1 MHGGSHLRALT
12 DLPLTSVAVLRRIL
26 TLVLG
31 APLLSIVVL
40 AMQAMPARALTF
52 APCSSS
58 TPTGLTCATLTV
70 PLARNGATPGTVA
83 LSIERLQ
90 AGAVPTHSAVVG
102 LAGGPGQAALPL
114 AAGMAKEMAPALGA
128 RDLLVFDQR
137 GTGSSGP
144 LACPA
149 LESSSEVFGA
159 LGQAFERCALQIGA
173 ARGAYTTQESVADIE
188 AIRQAA
194 GYEKLVLFGVSYGTK
209 VALEYAERY
218 PHNVE
223 ALVLDS
229 VVPPERDDPFS
240 VGMFQAMKPVFE
252 DLCAAR
258 ACAGITSSPL
268 GDIARLATALQKHAL
283 NGYVYDGSGHR
294 HRSTLSNLDLLNL
307 IGAGD
312 LNPALRALLPASVQ
326 SALRGDPAPLL
337 RLNLLSE
344 GLIPNLPGNLLAR
357 AGDEQ
362 SARIARLAGASHEQS
377 TPHTRPA
384 SASHEQS
391 TPHTPLAS
399 ARRLPG
405 TPLSSSDGIDEAL
418 FVDTTCEEAP
428 FPWQRSA
435 PANIRLAEALGAL
448 HALPQSAFYPFDA
461 SVAWADSVLPG
472 CAQWPTVAPP
482 PPAIAPLPSVP
493 TLILSGTQDLR
504 TPTSGAQ
511 AVAARIPGAQLL
523 VVPYTGHS
531 VLGTDF
537 SGCAQAAVTA
547 FFSGDGVQPCAAT
560 QNPFPPTPITPT
572 KLAFV
577 KAVGGVPGRA
587 GSTLA
592 VVLDTIVD
600 LERQVIGA
608 TLQADQEL
616 PSGSSFGGLHGG
628 FARITSSALQLR
640 GLSFVSG
647 VWLSGNFPVKDGHLL
662 ATNLYVEGPQAARG
676 TIRIGA
682 SAHVSG
688 TLGGRHFD
696 VDLAKVKLARAGT
709 SEARTSWPTMSLR
722 FPAPALA
729 RTP

>member
-1 MHGGSHLRALT
+1 
-12 DLPLTSVAVLRRIL
+12 VLRRIL
-26 TLVLG
+26 TLALS
-31 APLLSIVVL
+31 APLLSSAI
-40 AMQAMPARALTF
+40 AAAQATPAQALTF
-52 APCSSS
+52 APCPTS
-58 TPTGLTCATLTV
+58 TAAGFSCATLAV
-70 PLARNGATPGTVA
+70 PLARNGGAPGTVA
-83 LSIERLQ
+83 LNIERLQ
-90 AGAVPTHSAVVG
+90 AGAVPTHTAVIG

-114 AAGMAKEMAPALGA
+114 AAGMAKEMAPALSS

-149 LESSSEVFGA
+149 LEGSAEVFGA
-159 LGQAFERCALQIGA
+159 IGQAFERCALQIGA
-173 ARGAYTTQESVADIE
+173 VRGSYTTQESVADIE

-218 PHNVE
+218 PQNVE
-223 ALVLDS
+223 SLVLDS

-240 VGMFQAMKPVFE
+240 VGMLQAMKPVFE
-252 DLCAAR
+252 ELCSAH
-258 ACAGITSSPL
+258 ACAGITSNPL
-268 GDIARLATALQKHAL
+268 GDVARLAATLQRHAL
-283 NGYVYDGSGHR
+283 NGYAYDGSGHR
-294 HRSTLSNLDLLNL
+294 HRSSMSNVDLLNL

-326 SALRGDPAPLL
+326 SALHGDPAPLL

-344 GLIPNLPGNLLAR
+344 GLIPNLPG
-357 AGDEQ
+357 
-362 SARIARLAGASHEQS
+362 
-377 TPHTRPA
+377 
-384 SASHEQS
+384 
-391 TPHTPLAS
+391 TPLAS
-399 ARRLPG
+399 SGHRQKGRPALASAGRLPG

-418 FVDTTCEEAP
+418 FVDTTCEEEP

-435 PANIRLAEALGAL
+435 SASTRLGEALNAL
-448 HALPQSAFYPFDA
+448 HTVPQSDFYPFNA

-472 CAQWPTVAPP
+472 CAQWPNVAPA
-482 PPAIAPLPSVP
+482 PPAIVPLPSVP
-493 TLILSGTQDLR
+493 TLILSGAQDLR

-511 AVAARIPGAQLL
+511 AIAARIPGAQLI

-547 FFSGDGVQPCAAT
+547 FFSGGVALPCAST
-560 QNPFPPTPITPT
+560 QDPFPPTPITPK
-572 KLAFV
+572 KLSSV

-592 VVLDTIVD
+592 VALDTILD
-600 LERQVIGA
+600 LERQVVGA

-616 PSGSSFGGLHGG
+616 PSGSSFGGLRGG
-628 FARITSSALQLR
+628 FAQITSSALQLH
-640 GLSFVSG
+640 GLSFVGG
-647 VWLSGNFPVKDGHLL
+647 VQLSGSFPIKDGHLL
-662 ATNLYVEGPQAARG
+662 AANLRVEGSQAARG

-688 TLGGRHFD
+688 TLGGRRFD
-696 VDLAKVKLARAGT
+696 VDLAKVKLARAT
-709 SEARTSWPTMSLR
+709 TDDAQTIWPAMSLS
-722 FPAPALA
+722 FPTPALA
-729 RTP
+729 HTR

>member
-1 MHGGSHLRALT
+1 M
-12 DLPLTSVAVLRRIL
+12 
-26 TLVLG
+26 VLG
-31 APLLSIVVL
+31 TPLLFIVL
-40 AMQAMPARALTF
+40 AAQAAPAQALTF
-52 APCSSS
+52 TPCSTS
-58 TPTGLTCATLTV
+58 TTVGLTCATLTV
-70 PLARNGATPGTVA
+70 PLARNGLTPGTVG

-90 AGAVPTHSAVVG
+90 AGTVPTHTAVLG

-114 AAGMAKEMAPALGA
+114 AEGMAKEMASALGS

-149 LESSSEVFGA
+149 LEGSAEAFGA
-159 LGQAFERCALQIGA
+159 IGQAFERCAQQIGA
-173 ARGAYTTQESVADIE
+173 TRGSYTTQESVADIE

-218 PHNVE
+218 PQNVE

-240 VGMFQAMKPVFE
+240 VATFEAMKPVFE
-252 DLCAAR
+252 ELCLAH
-258 ACAGITSSPL
+258 ACAGITSNPL
-268 GDIARLATALQKHAL
+268 GDIERLATNLRRHAL

-294 HRSTLSNLDLLNL
+294 HRSSMSNVDLLNL
-307 IGAGD
+307 IDAGD

-326 SALRGDPAPLL
+326 SALHGNPAPLL

-344 GLIPNLPGNLLAR
+344 GLIPNLPG
-357 AGDEQ
+357 
-362 SARIARLAGASHEQS
+362 
-377 TPHTRPA
+377 
-384 SASHEQS
+384 
-391 TPHTPLAS
+391 TPLA
-399 ARRLPG
+399 
-405 TPLSSSDGIDEAL
+405 SSDGIDEAL
-418 FVDTTCEEAP
+418 FVDTTCEEEP
-428 FPWQRSA
+428 FPWQRSG
-435 PANIRLAEALGAL
+435 PASTRLAEALSAL
-448 HALPQSAFYPFDA
+448 HALPPPDFYPFDA

-472 CAQWPTVAPP
+472 CAQWPNVAPP
-482 PPAIAPLPSVP
+482 PPPIATLPSVP
-493 TLILSGTQDLR
+493 TLILSGAQDLR

-511 AVAARIPGAQLL
+511 AIAARIPGAQLI
-523 VVPYTGHS
+523 VAPYTGHS

-537 SGCAQAAVTA
+537 SGCSQAAVTA
-547 FFSGDGVQPCAAT
+547 FFASGDVQPCQAT

-572 KLAFV
+572 KLALV

-592 VVLDTIVD
+592 AVLDTILD

-616 PSGSSFGGLHGG
+616 PSGSAFGGLRGG
-628 FARITSSALQLR
+628 FARISSSALQLH

-647 VWLSGNFPVKDGHLL
+647 VQLSGSFPIKDGHLL
-662 ATNLYVEGPQAARG
+662 GGDLRVEGSQAARG
-676 TIRIGA
+676 TIRLGS

-688 TLGGRHFD
+688 TLGGHRFD
-696 VDLAKVKLARAGT
+696 VDLAKVKLARATRAG
-709 SEARTSWPTMSLR
+709 SRQVGWPAMSLR
-722 FPAPALA
+722 FPVPSLA
-729 RTP
+729 RTH